1 MAKTPFETP
10 DQYIQTFS
18 KEVQQTLQLVRQ
30 TIQKAVPGAEEVIS
44 YNIPAF
50 KKDGW
55 IFYYSAYKNHYS
67 LSCPPPFTVFDEF
80 KKELAGYSISKSTI
94 QFPYDQPVPVKLISD
109 MAKYRAKQNAEKV
122 KKAK

>member
-1 MAKTPFETP
+1 MAKNPFESP
-10 DQYIQTFS
+10 DQYISSFPAA
-18 KEVQQTLQLVRQ
+18 VQKVLQQVRT
-30 TIQKAVPGAEEVIS
+30 TIQKAVPGSEEVIS

-80 KKELAGYSISKSTI
+80 KKELSVYELSKSTI

-109 MAKYRAKQNAEKV
+109 MAKFRAKQNAEKA
-122 KKAK
+122 KKGK